1 MPTVWRIV
9 KQRYAAQAFDGE
21 GARRFGGRWNSRGV
35 PVVYA
40 ACSRALAALEL
51 LVHVE
56 RSALL
61 SAYVLIGCDVDDTL
75 VDTLDPVTLP
85 AHWHQSPAPHELARI
100 GDIWVRAGESLAL
113 AVPSALVPDEP
124 IYLLNPKHTQF
135 DAMRV
140 GVPQRFDLDIRFV
153 S

>member
-1 MPTVWRIV
+1 MPTVWRIA

-40 ACSRALAALEL
+40 ACSRALATLEL

-61 SAYVLIGCDVDDTL
+61 SAYVLIGCDVDDRW
-75 VDTLDPVTLP
+75 VDTLDPTTLP
-85 AHWHQSPAPHELARI
+85 AYWRQSPAPHELARI
-100 GDIWVRAGESLAL
+100 GDAWARAGTSLAL
-113 AVPSALVPDEP
+113 TVPSALVPDEP
-124 IYLLNPKHTQF
+124 IYLLNPKHAQF
-135 DAMRV
+135 EVMRV
-140 GVPQRFDLDIRFV
+140 GAPQRFDLDMRFV

>member
-1 MPTVWRIV
+1 VPTVWRIV
-9 KQRYAAQAFDGE
+9 KQRYAAQAFDSD

-61 SAYVLIGCDVDDTL
+61 SAYVLIGCEVDDTL
-75 VDTLDPVTLP
+75 VDTLDPTALP
-85 AHWHQSPAPHELARI
+85 AHWRQSPAPHALARI
-100 GDIWVRAGESLAL
+100 GDAWARAGASLAL

-124 IYLLNPKHTQF
+124 IYLLNPKHSQF
-135 DAMRV
+135 YAVRL
-140 GVPQRFDLDIRFV
+140 GVTQRFDLNMRFV

>member
-9 KQRYAAQAFDGE
+9 KERYAAQAFDGE

-51 LVHVE
+51 LVHLE
-56 RSALL
+56 RSAML
-61 SAYVLIGCDVDDTL
+61 SAYVLIGCDVDDAL
-75 VDTLDPVTLP
+75 VDTLDPTTLP
-85 AHWHQSPAPHELARI
+85 AHWGQSPATHELARM
-100 GDIWVRAGESLAL
+100 GDAWVRAGRSLAL